1 MAKFP
6 FVALASCAVLAWCP
20 AALAGPFDLRV
31 AVASEE
37 VFRGQV
43 QNNSAT
49 LSLRAD
55 YRFDN
60 RAYVGSRVLNNRS
73 AGDAEIDVYAGWGR
87 SWQLFDLWLIG
98 VDGGLDLRTYS
109 GDRQGPATRDLDW
122 AEARLAVDS
131 GPLRLSLSAAP
142 DYFGTGAAGWRV
154 AGQLRWPI
162 TRNLAGTGIVG
173 WNDGAGLRRQTA
185 RLGSGRAYAD
195 YSFVLNWSLPADLS
209 LYGQLTGA
217 STKLDDSRR
226 PRLLLGLQWRWGV
239 QLP

>member
-1 MAKFP
+1 MTKFP
-6 FVALASCAVLAWCP
+6 FAALASCAVLAWCP

-43 QNNSAT
+43 QNNSAA

-109 GDRQGPATRDLDW
+109 GDRQGPAARDLDW

-131 GPLRLSLSAAP
+131 GPLRLSLAAHRTTSAPALPAGAWPDNCAGRSPRIWPAPASSAGMTAPACAGRPRASAA
-142 DYFGTGAAGWRV
+142 
-154 AGQLRWPI
+154 
-162 TRNLAGTGIVG
+162 VG
-173 WNDGAGLRRQTA
+173 LMPTTV
-185 RLGSGRAYAD
+185 S
-195 YSFVLNWSLPADLS
+195 S
-209 LYGQLTGA
+209 
-217 STKLDDSRR
+217 
-226 PRLLLGLQWRWGV
+226 
-239 QLP
+239 